1 MKNLLSMS
9 IYFYTSSCIA
19 MWMLLSVV
27 DEFTTYSAALVFLWP
42 LIWPVYVISALLENA
57 PS

>member
-1 MKNLLSMS
+1 MS

-19 MWMLLSVV
+19 MWMLLSVA
-27 DEFTTYSAALVFLWP
+27 DRFTTHSTALVFLWP
-42 LIWPVYVISALLENA
+42 LVWPVYVIPALLENV

>member
-1 MKNLLSMS
+1 MS
-9 IYFYTSSCIA
+9 IYFYASSCIA

-27 DEFTTYSAALVFLWP
+27 DKFTTYSAALVFLWP